1 MKKRI
6 LPLLSLGL
14 PVLTLAGC
22 SDELAATL
30 ADAGQNTLVGM
41 GVVFVILILISFVI
55 SGFKLISKAQ
65 DRSARKKEEK
75 LKKNAPAPAVRDA
88 ADESPASA
96 GPEEVPG
103 EEDVTDDL
111 ELVAVIAAAIAASED
126 TDPSGIV
133 VRSIRKVSSA
143 NNWKRG

>member
-14 PVLTLAGC
+14 PVLALAGC
-22 SDELAATL
+22 SEDMSAAL

-55 SGFKLISKAQ
+55 SGFSLINKAQ
-65 DRSARKKEEK
+65 DNAAKKKEAK
-75 LKKNAPAPAVRDA
+75 LKKDAPVLAEEPAPEAVF
-88 ADESPASA
+88 EE
-96 GPEEVPG
+96 PEEVW
-103 EEDVTDDL
+103 EEEEVTDDL
-111 ELVAVIAAAIAASED
+111 ELVAVIAAAIAASEN

-143 NNWKRG
+143 NHWKRG